1 MKLKSLLLG
10 SIAAAGFSTGAYA
23 ADLSVLTSL
32 DVCDALGIS
41 GLTISS
47 DTNCLQ
53 ITGEVSS
60 EFNWGDYEGTAIGI
74 PTLGGVFKVDDNDHG
89 TRVGTDDN
97 LDWNS
102 EIDAYLKFVGTADS
116 DFGPASA
123 TIKFDYDNDYKVI
136 NEGYP
141 TTPTRSDTL
150 RVEEAFVSIG
160 DSTVIMIGQKG
171 SIFKNGDD
179 EPLTVWKPFNSEKV
193 DNGVETRFTD
203 VADGG
208 PSHVIQVVSD
218 LGNGV
223 SVGVGLE
230 NLNGANNWS
239 APYGGA
245 VPMTDDDGTFV
256 GYVAYAGDGIS
267 AHLSVIGG
275 GFADGVVEHWGVH
288 GGFTG
293 TFDNFTVVGAFAAD
307 DFGDWNA
314 LFSASATFDIFTL
327 AAAVE
332 ATSGRPLLVAPSTV
346 GDQWGFSASGSALV
360 TDGVTLNLGFRWFDQ
375 DTSVGNTETWH
386 IAGSLVAAVTET
398 VTVTGE
404 LGFYSSNVVATPDVT
419 YGSAEL
425 AWAPGGDFTSSVK
438 GEINSEGAYKF
449 TVKGKKTFQ

>member
-10 SIAAAGFSTGAYA
+10 SVAAAGLSTGAYA

-60 EFNWGDYEGTAIGI
+60 EFEWGDYEGVAISIGTMAGNFDVMDNNGVA
-74 PTLGGVFKVDDNDHG
+74 PTE
-89 TRVGTDDN
+89 
-97 LDWNS
+97 LDWESN
-102 EIDAYLKFVGTADS
+102 IDAYLKFVGTADS

-123 TIKFDYDNDYKVI
+123 TIKFDYDHDYEVV
-136 NEGYP
+136 NEVVNAAN
-141 TTPTRSDTL
+141 TSETL
-150 RVEEAFVSIG
+150 RIEEAFASIG

-179 EPLTVWKPFNSEKV
+179 EPLTVWKPFNSSEV
-193 DNGVETRFTD
+193 DNGVETPTTD
-203 VADGG
+203 LLDGG
-208 PSHVIQVVSD
+208 PTHVIQIVSD

-223 SVGVGLE
+223 SVGAGLE
-230 NLNGANNWS
+230 NLNGQLTTPGTAE
-239 APYGGA
+239 
-245 VPMTDDDGTFV
+245 DGVFV

-267 AHLSVIGG
+267 AHVSVIGG
-275 GFADGVVEHWGVH
+275 GFADGFIEDWGVH
-288 GGFTG
+288 AGFTG
-293 TFDNFTVVGAFAAD
+293 TFDNFTLVGAFAAD
-307 DFGDWNA
+307 DDGRWNA
-314 LFSASATFDIFTL
+314 LASASAMFDIFTL

-332 ATSGRPLLVAPSTV
+332 ATSANPAAN
-346 GDQWGFSASGSALV
+346 GDQWGFAASGSAMV

-375 DTSVGNTETWH
+375 DVTVGNTETWH

-398 VTVTGE
+398 VTITGE
-404 LGFYSSNVVATPDVT
+404 LGLYSSNLPATPDVT

-438 GEINSEGAYKF
+438 GEVNSAGAYKF